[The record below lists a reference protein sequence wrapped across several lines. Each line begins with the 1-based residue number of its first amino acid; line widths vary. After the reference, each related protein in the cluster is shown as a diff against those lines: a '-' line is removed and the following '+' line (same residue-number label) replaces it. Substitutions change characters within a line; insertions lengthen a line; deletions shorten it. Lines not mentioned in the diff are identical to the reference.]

1 MKILR
6 TIKLPGLWA
15 LHSYYTLPPWA
26 PDNSGRLLLA
36 DSTPEGVAEGGGEPA
51 SPFISL
57 AVTAI
62 LYAVFLGWFRH
73 KYGG

>member
-36 DSTPEGVAEGGGEPA
+36 GVDLATREGEVELHSRGGIP
-51 SPFISL
+51 
-57 AVTAI
+57 
-62 LYAVFLGWFRH
+62 
-73 KYGG
+73 